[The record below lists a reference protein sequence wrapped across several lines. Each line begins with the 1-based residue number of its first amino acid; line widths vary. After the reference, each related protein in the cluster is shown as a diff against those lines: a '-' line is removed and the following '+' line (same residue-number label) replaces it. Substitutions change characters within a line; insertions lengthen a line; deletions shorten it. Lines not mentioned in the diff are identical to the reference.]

1 MRTSSLVSPRTWM
14 YCILLVMFCF
24 ARNSAVAQRKSIKQ
38 YVHDSWT
45 TANGLPQNGA
55 DDILQ
60 SRDGYLW
67 FASEDGVSRF
77 DGLEFTVFN
86 KENTPQL
93 EYSWV
98 ARLMEDSLGG
108 IWMRCQGVAPGL
120 VRYAGG
126 VFKAYHVQD
135 GLPSDRVLAWAPA
148 PDGTVWI
155 GTDHGA
161 AEWKGTFR
169 KTYTRA
175 DGLPSDTVFSLG
187 RDSKGRLWM
196 STPFGLARL
205 SDGKIEVMSG
215 RADLPEPR
223 ILRVNGVPNLFEDRH
238 GTVWMYS
245 RGSAI
250 SYANDTFQ
258 HFGLESGLPD
268 SVIYCYAEDH
278 SGTIWIGTDR
288 GLGRFSGGKITAIEV
303 SDDPDGNR
311 IREITEDREGSLWL
325 RTDRGVARYA
335 AGKTERYTQRDGLTG
350 DFIQRVFI
358 DKEGSIWTGSSGAG
372 IDRFRDGTFV
382 TYSSRA
388 GLSTDYVHTVL
399 EDRSRTLW
407 IGTADG
413 LDRLKDGVITKF
425 DKKSGLPNT
434 TVRGLAEDADGN
446 LWVTTEGGVCTF
458 RNGAFAT
465 RLTADQT
472 RNDRV
477 VPGLLRKSGEFLYV
491 SQNKVMLYRKE
502 HPVPYSPLDQLITGN
517 DAILALFETPDGVLW
532 LTTTN
537 ALYQLVNGKLLNL
550 NEAYHLPTVGA
561 TMVDQDSSG
570 TYWMSLY
577 GQGLIR
583 YKGTSLVRITPEQ
596 GLFDYNVYCFVEDK
610 AGYVWMSCNRGVFR
624 VRKSDLNEVADGQK
638 SKLTCMVY
646 GTADGMESKE
656 CNATGLPDAYRT
668 ADGRVCFTT
677 VRGLAFVNPDD
688 IHINTLPPPVVIDK
702 FIVEGQMQDTRS
714 VASVPAGKA
723 RFEFH
728 YAGLSFIGAD
738 QVRYK
743 YRLDG
748 LDKEWFDA
756 GTRRQAFFTNLDPGE
771 YTFHVIAANSDGV
784 WNDAGASVAFVLQ
797 PHFYQTRWFLALA
810 VFFFLTSGPSFYFYR
825 MRIMKRRR
833 EELEQLVKERTSE
846 VQKTLDNLKDMQNQL
861 ILSEKMA
868 SLGQLTAGIAHE
880 IKNPLNFI
888 TNFAVLSHDL
898 MQDLRKEL
906 AAERDRVDPARAKEI
921 GEVLD
926 DLEQN
931 VNKINEH
938 GKRADSIV
946 RGMLLHSRGKAG
958 ERLETDL
965 NALLSEYTNLAYHG
979 MRAQDQSFNVKLE
992 TNLDPTIGNIS
1003 VVPQDLSRA
1012 FLNIV
1017 NNACYAANDKR
1028 KSVKNGFNP
1037 TVRVT
1042 ARNLKDRVEIRIWDN
1057 GNGIPTSIREKVFNP
1072 FFTTKPAG
1080 VGTGLG
1086 LSLSYDIIT
1095 QEHKGELALDTKEGE
1110 YTEFVITLP
1119 RDPEFKGEPKA

>member
-1 MRTSSLVSPRTWM
+1 MVSPRTWM

-67 FASEDGVSRF
+67 FASEEGVSRF

-656 CNATGLPDAYRT
+656 CNATGLPAAYRT